1 MTKIFTDTAANLSA
15 AVIKKYDIGI
25 IPISYSVN
33 GIEHEDLRT
42 KEFNGKAFYNAMR
55 RGSVIKTAATGLD
68 NFLEPFIKVLCEGHD
83 IIFIGLSGGISS
95 TSHTAVIAANELRD
109 EFPERKITAI
119 DSLAASLGEGLQ
131 VLSAASMNES
141 GISYDDIVECIES
154 DKKTMAQFF
163 TVDDLKYL
171 KKGGRIS
178 GATATLGTL
187 LNVKPILRGDDEGHI
202 VSCGKARGKK
212 AALGV
217 LAEKYSELCADKT
230 GEIGIAHADA
240 EDDARLLLTEL
251 KKQGLKG
258 RCIIECYE
266 PVTGSHVGP
275 GTVALFFRGI
285 HK

>member
-68 NFLEPFIKVLCEGHD
+68 

-95 TSHTAVIAANELRD
+95 TSHTAAIAANELRD

-202 VSCGKARGKK
+202 VSYGKARGKK